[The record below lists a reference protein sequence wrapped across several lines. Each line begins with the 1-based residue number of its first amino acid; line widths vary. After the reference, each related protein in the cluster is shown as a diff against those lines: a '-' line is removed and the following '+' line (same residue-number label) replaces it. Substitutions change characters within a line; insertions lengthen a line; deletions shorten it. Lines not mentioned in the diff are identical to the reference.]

1 MIGGAHLSVGRGEGR
16 RRPEA
21 GVLSYDGGGNRAG
34 RHWLTDLLADGEWQ
48 RPMKEW
54 ASTDGLADWGKIKG
68 DFYNIFDFFNVNGF
82 RILSRFWKFGQEDL
96 G

>member
-1 MIGGAHLSVGRGEGR
+1 
-16 RRPEA
+16 
-21 GVLSYDGGGNRAG
+21 
-34 RHWLTDLLADGEWQ
+34 
-48 RPMKEW
+48 MKEW

-82 RILSRFWKFGQEDL
+82 RILSRLWKFGQEDL